1 MNTIR
6 TDGPPPGS
14 AHSSARHPLDLPFLV
29 GGLVLSAIAIVLLVL
44 GLLAFSSASSARDDA
59 DRFAKERRSAA
70 AREIAAEGDIKTVV
84 DEGGRV
90 ADEVNKEIDAG
101 NRVTQKDEELSS
113 VLQDATGRF
122 NAGDE
127 SGANATVNNQG
138 RQILSDEQN
147 LKDQH
152 NQALME
158 AQDAQNKLKQ
168 ALGR

>member
-1 MNTIR
+1 MNTVP
-6 TDGPPPGS
+6 TDGLPPGS
-14 AHSSARHPLDLPFLV
+14 EHSSARHPLDLPFLV

-59 DRFAKERRSAA
+59 DRFAKERRSAT
-70 AREIAAEGDIKTVV
+70 AREIAAEGDIEKVV
-84 DEGGRV
+84 DEGSKV

-101 NRVTQKDEELSS
+101 NQVTQKDDELTN

-127 SGANATVNNQG
+127 SGANATVNSQG

-147 LKDQH
+147 LKDQD
-152 NQALME
+152 NQALTE